1 MVPIFLTSTQTN
13 LLIYVGGGG
22 FVLLGAFYF
31 GRLVTFFFP
40 NNPLI
45 KKGKKENEELTP
57 KQKEFVEFLEKASNQ
72 SKENNDAWSE
82 IKFWFRWCWNEIQ
95 DHWDFSDLWLK
106 RNRFYLVFFLFRSH
120 LKLVINQL
128 FVYRYR
134 RVIWKCGPRNY
145 YLRIF
150 WRNKIWLA

>member
-1 MVPIFLTSTQTN
+1 MVPIFATSTQTN

-57 KQKEFVEFLEKASNQ
+57 KQKEFLEFLEKAPD
-72 SKENNDAWSE
+72 EDDE
-82 IKFWFRWCWNEIQ
+82 GE
-95 DHWDFSDLWLK
+95 
-106 RNRFYLVFFLFRSH
+106 SH
-120 LKLVINQL
+120 GWALL
-128 FVYRYR
+128 
-134 RVIWKCGPRNY
+134 
-145 YLRIF
+145 
-150 WRNKIWLA
+150 

>member
-1 MVPIFLTSTQTN
+1 MVPIFSTSTQTN

-45 KKGKKENEELTP
+45 KNGKKEELTP

-72 SKENNDAWSE
+72 SKENNDA
-82 IKFWFRWCWNEIQ
+82 
-95 DHWDFSDLWLK
+95 
-106 RNRFYLVFFLFRSH
+106 
-120 LKLVINQL
+120 
-128 FVYRYR
+128 
-134 RVIWKCGPRNY
+134 
-145 YLRIF
+145 
-150 WRNKIWLA
+150 

>member
-1 MVPIFLTSTQTN
+1 MVPIFATSTQTN

-45 KKGKKENEELTP
+45 KNGKKEKEKEKEELTP

-72 SKENNDAWSE
+72 SKENNDA
-82 IKFWFRWCWNEIQ
+82 
-95 DHWDFSDLWLK
+95 
-106 RNRFYLVFFLFRSH
+106 
-120 LKLVINQL
+120 
-128 FVYRYR
+128 
-134 RVIWKCGPRNY
+134 
-145 YLRIF
+145 
-150 WRNKIWLA
+150 

>member
-1 MVPIFLTSTQTN
+1 MVPIFATSTQTN

-45 KKGKKENEELTP
+45 KNGKKEKEKKELTP

-72 SKENNDAWSE
+72 SKEKNDA
-82 IKFWFRWCWNEIQ
+82 
-95 DHWDFSDLWLK
+95 
-106 RNRFYLVFFLFRSH
+106 
-120 LKLVINQL
+120 
-128 FVYRYR
+128 
-134 RVIWKCGPRNY
+134 
-145 YLRIF
+145 
-150 WRNKIWLA
+150 